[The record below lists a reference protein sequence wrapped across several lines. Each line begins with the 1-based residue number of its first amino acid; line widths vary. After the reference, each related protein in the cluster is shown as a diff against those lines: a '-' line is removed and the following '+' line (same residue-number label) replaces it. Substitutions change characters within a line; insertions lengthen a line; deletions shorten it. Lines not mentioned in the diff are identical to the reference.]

1 VTSSAPS
8 RATRFD
14 PIAKSYYKLG
24 ATNVKLRG
32 ASEASDGERAMSVV
46 PERTDEPV
54 VEFTVRAV
62 VAGILFGVLFGAANA
77 YLGLRVGLTVSTSIP
92 IAVLTVALFKLMRQ
106 RRDSVVL
113 EANISQTIGSAS
125 SSLAAGTIF
134 TIPALF
140 LWGMTPPFWQVAILA
155 LLGGL
160 LGIAAMVPLR
170 RLLIVRSADE
180 LPYPEGTACA
190 EVLRATTSAGSGG
203 RWIFIG
209 LAVGA
214 VVKLALGAFML
225 MPSDI
230 AAHLPVLPKAEVA
243 LEIAPALLAVGYILG
258 YRQSAIMVS
267 GSLISAI
274 VLTPLIA
281 AFGAGLSAPM
291 FPEAKL
297 TIAEMSAG
305 QIWSRYVR
313 YIGAGAVAAA
323 GIAAVFRA
331 LPTMWTSFSAVVKG
345 MKKGG
350 VEGSDEATPRTDRDV
365 PSWIVLVIPALVV
378 LTLVAVPGLLAGNMS
393 LVPRIVAALGVAI
406 FGVAFVVVSSRIVG
420 LIGVS
425 SNPTSAM
432 TLVTL
437 LGVSV
442 TFVLLGWSDPSARA
456 AILTVGTVV
465 CIAASKAGDISQDL
479 KTGFLLG
486 ATPAKQQF
494 GQFIGAAFACWA
506 IAGTV
511 LLLGQ
516 AFTFGSPE
524 LPAPQA
530 TLMKTVI
537 EGVLSGSLPWGLVG
551 TGAALSV
558 TALIAGLPGLAFAVG
573 IYLPLGSLTP
583 IFVGGIVRRIVDARR
598 GGKPTE
604 NDPGVLGAS
613 GMIAGEGLAGVLIA
627 VLVATSGKWPESAF
641 SRALASMRFA
651 AKDFTYLEGTAAIVA
666 GIIVVLA
673 VCGVLYR
680 AGRSAADDLSP
691 ES

>member
-1 VTSSAPS
+1 MTTESSSSQSP
-8 RATRFD
+8 
-14 PIAKSYYKLG
+14 L
-24 ATNVKLRG
+24 
-32 ASEASDGERAMSVV
+32 
-46 PERTDEPV
+46 
-54 VEFTVRAV
+54 EFTARAAI
-62 VAGILFGVLFGAANA
+62 AGILFGVLFGAANA

-92 IAVLTVALFKLMRQ
+92 IAVLTVALFKVL
-106 RRDSVVL
+106 RRPGGNEIL

-140 LWGMTPPFWQVAILA
+140 LWGMAPPYWQVAVLA
-155 LLGGL
+155 LLGGY
-160 LGIAAMVPLR
+160 LGISAMVPLR
-170 RLLIVRSADE
+170 RLLIVKSADE

-190 EVLRATTSAGSGG
+190 EVLRATTSAASTGK
-203 RWIFIG
+203 WIFIG
-209 LAVGA
+209 LAFGA
-214 VVKLALGAFML
+214 VIKLALGAFVL
-225 MPSDI
+225 LPSELS
-230 AAHLPVLPKAEVA
+230 AHLPVLPKAEVA
-243 LEIAPALLAVGYILG
+243 LEIAPALIAVGYILG

-281 AFGAGLSAPM
+281 LVGATLTTPL
-291 FPEAKL
+291 FPEMTKP
-297 TIAEMSAG
+297 IAELSAG

-323 GIAAVFRA
+323 GIVAVVKSI
-331 LPTMWTSFSAVVKG
+331 PTMWTSFSAVIQ
-345 MKKGG
+345 G
-350 VEGSDEATPRTDRDV
+350 VRGRGLGADNNTEAPRTDRDV
-365 PSWIVLVIPALVV
+365 PSWIVLVVPALIV
-378 LTLVAVPGLLAGNMS
+378 LTLIAVPNLFAGNMS
-393 LVPRIVAALGVAI
+393 LLPRTVAALGVGI
-406 FGVAFVVVSSRIVG
+406 FGVCFVVVSSRIVG

-442 TFVLLGWSDPSARA
+442 VFVLAGWRDPSARA

-479 KTGFLLG
+479 KTGQLVG
-486 ATPAKQQF
+486 ATPAKQQL
-494 GQFIGAAFACWA
+494 GQYIGAACACWA

-511 LLLGQ
+511 LLLGN

-551 TGAALSV
+551 TGAGLSICAL
-558 TALIAGLPGLAFAVG
+558 LAGLPGLAFAVG

-583 IFVGGIVRRIVDARR
+583 IYVGGIVRSLVESRR
-598 GGKPTE
+598 SAKQGE
-604 NDPGVLGAS
+604 NDPGVLAAS
-613 GMIAGEGLAGVLIA
+613 GMIAGEGLSGVLIA
-627 VLVATSGKWPESAF
+627 FIVAGAGRWRDSGFA
-641 SRALASMRFA
+641 RALEAMHFAS
-651 AKDFTYLEGTAAIVA
+651 KKFTHLEGGAAIV
-666 GIIVVLA
+666 GGLVIVLG
-673 VCGVLYR
+673 VCGLLYR
-680 AGRSAADDLSP
+680 AGRSGESEKPAA
-691 ES
+691 ENAN

>member
-1 VTSSAPS
+1 MSAAPTRPEAVT
-8 RATRFD
+8 
-14 PIAKSYYKLG
+14 
-24 ATNVKLRG
+24 
-32 ASEASDGERAMSVV
+32 
-46 PERTDEPV
+46 
-54 VEFTVRAV
+54 EFTARAV
-62 VAGILFGVLFGAANA
+62 VAGIAFGILFGAANA

-92 IAVLTVALFKLMRQ
+92 IAVLTVALFKLMKQ
-106 RRDSVVL
+106 QDVIL
-113 EANISQTIGSAS
+113 EANLSQTIGSAS
-125 SSLAAGTIF
+125 SSLASGTIF

-140 LWGMTPPFWQVAILA
+140 MWGLAPPLWQVAILA
-155 LLGGL
+155 LLGGY

-170 RLLIVRSADE
+170 RLLIVRAADE

-190 EVLRATTSAGSGG
+190 EVLRATASAAAGG

-214 VVKLALGAFML
+214 AVKLALGAFVL
-225 MPSDI
+225 IPS
-230 AAHLPVLPKAEVA
+230 ALSAHVPVLPKAEVA

-267 GSLISAI
+267 GSLLSAI
-274 VLTPLIA
+274 VLAPIIA
-281 AFGAGLSAPM
+281 LVGAGLTAPM
-291 FPEAKL
+291 FPEMK
-297 TIAEMSAG
+297 TPIAELSAG

-323 GIAAVFRA
+323 GLVAVVRA
-331 LPTMWTSFSAVVKG
+331 LPTMASSFAAVVRG
-345 MKKGG
+345 LR
-350 VEGSDEATPRTDRDV
+350 GSPATGPGEPSQVPRTDRDV
-365 PSWIVLVIPALVV
+365 PAWIVVV
-378 LTLVAVPGLLAGNMS
+378 VPLAVVVTLVAVPDLLAGDMS
-393 LVPRIVAALGVAI
+393 FAQRLVAALGVAV
-406 FGVAFVVVSSRIVG
+406 FGVCFVVVSSRIVG

-442 TFVLLGWSDPSARA
+442 VFVLLGWSDPSARA

-465 CIAASKAGDISQDL
+465 CVAASKAGDISQDL
-479 KTGFLLG
+479 KTGYLVG
-486 ATPAKQQF
+486 ATPARQQY

-537 EGVLSGSLPWGLVG
+537 EGVLAGSLPWGLVG
-551 TGAALSV
+551 IGAGLAV
-558 TALIAGLPGLAFAVG
+558 CALIAGLPGLSFAVG
-573 IYLPLGSLTP
+573 IYLPLATLAP
-583 IFVGGIVRRIVDARR
+583 VYVGGIVRRVVDARR
-598 GGKPTE
+598 QGKAPE
-604 NDPGVLGAS
+604 SDPGVLAAS

-627 VLVATSGKWPESAF
+627 FLVAGAGRLTAL
-641 SRALASMRFA
+641 RDALAGVHFA
-651 AKDFTYLEGTAAIVA
+651 AKDFTYLTGVVG
-666 GIIVVLA
+666 GIFGIAVVLG
-673 VCGVLYR
+673 VCALLYR
-680 AGRSAADDLSP
+680 AGRSAAAAAAP
-691 ES
+691 

>member
-1 VTSSAPS
+1 
-8 RATRFD
+8 
-14 PIAKSYYKLG
+14 
-24 ATNVKLRG
+24 
-32 ASEASDGERAMSVV
+32 MSVGT
-46 PERTDEPV
+46 ETSEGII
-54 VEFTVRAV
+54 EFTARAV
-62 VAGILFGVLFGAANA
+62 IAGIVFGVIFGAANA

-92 IAVLTVALFKLMRQ
+92 IAVLTVALFKLG
-106 RRDSVVL
+106 RRKEGVLL

-125 SSLAAGTIF
+125 SSLATGTIF

-140 LWGMTPPFWQVAILA
+140 LWGMAPPFWQVAILA

-160 LGIAAMVPLR
+160 LGISAMIPLR

-190 EVLRATTSAGSGG
+190 EVLRATAAKASGG
-203 RWIFIG
+203 KWIFIG

-214 VVKLALGAFML
+214 AVKLAVGAQL
-225 MPSDI
+225 LIPSTLTM
-230 AAHLPVLPKAEVA
+230 HVPVLPKADLA

-258 YRQSAIMVS
+258 YRQSAIMAS

-274 VLTPLIA
+274 VLTPIIA
-281 AFGAGLSAPM
+281 LTGAGLSAPM

-297 TIAEMSAG
+297 TIAAMTAS

-323 GIAAVFRA
+323 GLVAVARA
-331 LPTMWTSFSAVVKG
+331 LPTMASSFAAVVRG
-345 MKKGG
+345 LRHADDGPAG
-350 VEGSDEATPRTDRDV
+350 THAERTDRDLPPWVVVVV
-365 PSWIVLVIPALVV
+365 PLAVVI
-378 LTLVAVPGLLAGNMS
+378 TLVAVPGLLAGNMS
-393 LVPRIVAALGVAI
+393 LGPRLIAALGVAI
-406 FGVAFVVVSSRIVG
+406 FGACFVVVSSRIVG

-442 TFVLLGWSDPSARA
+442 IFVLLGWKDPSARA

-479 KTGFLLG
+479 KTGFLVG

-494 GQFIGAAFACWA
+494 GQFVGAAFACWA
-506 IAGTV
+506 VAGTV
-511 LLLGQ
+511 LLLGR
-516 AFTFGSPE
+516 AFTFGSPD

-537 EGVLSGSLPWGLVG
+537 EGVLSGALPWGLVG

-558 TALIAGLPGLAFAVG
+558 CALIAGLPGLSFAVG
-573 IYLPLGSLTP
+573 IYLPLGTLSPL
-583 IFVGGIVRRIVDARR
+583 FVGGIVRRIVDARR
-598 GGKPTE
+598 KDKAPEG
-604 NDPGVLGAS
+604 DPGVLGAS

-627 VLVATSGKWPESAF
+627 FLIAGLHF
-641 SRALASMRFA
+641 ST
-651 AKDFTYLEGTAAIVA
+651 KDGPRITGVAAILI
-666 GIIVVLA
+666 GIAIVLS
-673 VCGVLYR
+673 VCGLLYR
-680 AGRSAADDLSP
+680 AGRSQ
-691 ES
+691 